1 VPPPPPP
8 PTRIT
13 PAELTYEGK
22 VIVVDP
28 VMVTTQ
34 LLPLFVT
41 DATELFPTSTT
52 QPSVEADLIDTA
64 FAGDKFGSVTS
75 MTAAIAA
82 ERNAKTKFLNLKM
95 RTRRV
100 NEEKFFLN
108 KVRVSESDL

>member
-1 VPPPPPP
+1 M
-8 PTRIT
+8 
-13 PAELTYEGK
+13 
-22 VIVVDP
+22 IVVDP

-100 NEEKFFLN
+100 NEEKFFLK

>member
-28 VMVTTQ
+28 VIVTTQ
-34 LLPLFVT
+34 LLPLLVT
-41 DATELFPTSTT
+41 VARELFPTSTT
-52 QPSVEADLIDTA
+52 HPSVEADLIDTA

-75 MTAAIAA
+75 MIAAIAA
-82 ERNAKTKFLNLKM
+82 DRKAKAKFLSLNM
-95 RTRRV
+95 PARRV
-100 NEEKFFLN
+100 NAGKILLK
-108 KVRVSESDL
+108 KVRVSERDV